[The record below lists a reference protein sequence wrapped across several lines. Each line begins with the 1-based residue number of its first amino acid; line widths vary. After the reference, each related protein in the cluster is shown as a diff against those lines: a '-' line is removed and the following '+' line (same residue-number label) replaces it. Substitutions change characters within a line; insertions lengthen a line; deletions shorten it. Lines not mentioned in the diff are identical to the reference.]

1 MISPTRILYRFV
13 ILSSVA
19 FVALGLGPLATD
31 VSARGRSF
39 PIEVTGTIINVDWP
53 NSEFTL
59 RVDEPAR
66 ILVIGLRHDCKFLKN
81 GVPAKIDILKKGA
94 YVKVSYFATIFTGN
108 LAVEIEANPKPE
120 LVHRVIER
128 IEPANRQITLRLNRS
143 CRFVVRWAATARF
156 INRGRITS
164 PAKLREGTPINVSYY
179 SPPFESKYAVKLET
193 QPF

>member
-1 MISPTRILYRFV
+1 MNSPSRILNRFA
-13 ILSSVA
+13 ILYSVA

-31 VSARGRSF
+31 ASARGRSF
-39 PIEVTGTIINVDWP
+39 PIEVTGTINSVDKA
-53 NSEFTL
+53 SQTFT
-59 RVDEPAR
+59 VQTEEPAK
-66 ILVIGLRHDCKFLKN
+66 IITIGLRWDCKFKRD
-81 GVPAKIDILKKGA
+81 VAPAGADILKKGA
-94 YVKVSYFATIFTGN
+94 YVRVSYFATIFSGN

-120 LVHRVIER
+120 LVHGVIER

-143 CRFVVRWAATARF
+143 RRFVVRWAATARF